1 MQLTNKKIIYRDY
14 GEMLLLYSKRQYVI
28 LESVLADFLEQYI

>member
-14 GEMLLLYSKRQYVI
+14 GEMLLLYSKGQYVI